1 MTQSGEAVETTR
13 TRVWLKRA
21 GFALAFLLWLSAGIA
36 FTFYSGARFPSGS
49 RLVDALLIL
58 AAVVTLLQFGEAL
71 VGGIWPLVRLPL
83 DKNAG
88 HHLDDDVDHG
98 ENNR

>member
-21 GFALAFLLWLSAGIA
+21 GFALAFLLWLSVGVA
-36 FTFYSGARFPSGS
+36 FTFYSGAKFPSGS

-71 VGGIWPLVRLPL
+71 LGGLWALVRLPW
-83 DKNAG
+83 DKKAG
-88 HHLDDDVDHG
+88 HHSADDVDHG
-98 ENNR
+98 ESNR